1 MSVDVE
7 QLSCQELVELVTDY
21 LEDRLS
27 PDDRRRFDE
36 HLDVCADCSEY
47 VEQVRQT
54 VSGLEGLPEEV
65 LPERTRDALLEAFRG
80 WRD

>member
-1 MSVDVE
+1 MT
-7 QLSCQELVELVTDY
+7 CQQLVELVTDY

-27 PDDRRRFDE
+27 EDERRRFEE
-36 HLDVCADCSEY
+36 HLDVCADCREY

-54 VSGLEGLPEEV
+54 VSGLEGLPEDA
-65 LPERTRDALLEAFRG
+65 LSERTRDALLEAFRG

>member
-1 MSVDVE
+1 MT
-7 QLSCQELVELVTDY
+7 CQQLVELVTDY

-27 PDDRRRFDE
+27 PDDRRRFEE
-36 HLDVCADCSEY
+36 HLEVCADCREY

-54 VSGLEGLPEEV
+54 VSGLGRMPEEA
-65 LPERTRDALLEAFRG
+65 LSEHTRDALLDAFRG